1 MKIISKRWVKNAIA
15 IAIMVILCGSMVF
28 TMSYAKSNV
37 QSSGMP
43 QMSQSGD
50 SSGGPGGGGTP
61 PDQSGSDSSS
71 DSSNDK
77 QSSSQSGSASND
89 QQGSGQN
96 GSTSGNQPS
105 GQPPAKPETSG
116 QSQDDSSTQSQGS
129 SNSSSDQS
137 QNDSSNSD
145 SQQDNNNST
154 QPQDGGQGDQ
164 SQGSSGMPQGGPDQ
178 GSDLTTLYYI
188 LFGAESFLLALALM
202 EIIITKGNK
211 RSLRR
216 SLYSRDKIIIAA
228 LSVILIT
235 GSGTFL
241 CSKITTDYVLAADA
255 ISGQSTSQSASYS
268 AVKEITE
275 DTTLTSG
282 SYSSKS
288 ADENVILAA
297 GDIEAALSNLTISK
311 TGNSDGGDNSNFY
324 GTNSGII
331 AKDGADL
338 TLTDLSI
345 TTKASGANGV
355 FSYGGSATTD
365 NEGGDG
371 TEVSISDS
379 KITTT
384 GDNAGGIMT
393 TGGGIMNASNL
404 TIKTAGTSSAAIR
417 SDRGGGT
424 VNVDGGTYTTTGA
437 GSPAIYSTADI
448 TAKGAKLIAK
458 ASEGIV
464 IEGKNSVTI
473 EDCELTDNNNKLNG
487 QSTTYKNIFLYQSM
501 SGDAADGKAEFTA
514 TNSDITTKQGDTLYV
529 TNTTASITLK
539 NNTITNTD
547 SDGNFLRAQAD
558 SWGTSG
564 SNGGN
569 VTLNMIKQKAS
580 GNIVI
585 DDVSTLSMTMKS
597 GSSYTGTIN
606 GDNKAKSIKLTLDKN
621 SKIKL
626 TGDSYIS
633 SLEDADSN
641 YSNIDFNGYTLY
653 VDGKA
658 IN

>member
-1 MKIISKRWVKNAIA
+1 MKTISKRWIKNAVA
-15 IAIMVILCGSMVF
+15 IVVMLALCGSMFF
-28 TMSYAKSNV
+28 TMSYAKSHA
-37 QSSGMP
+37 QTSDMP
-43 QMSQSGD
+43 QMSQSSD

-61 PDQSGSDSSS
+61 PDQSGSS
-71 DSSNDK
+71 D
-77 QSSSQSGSASND
+77 SSSQSGNQQNAQGGSD
-89 QQGSGQN
+89 QQ
-96 GSTSGNQPS
+96 S
-105 GQPPAKPETSG
+105 GQPPAKPEDSGNSG
-116 QSQDDSSTQSQGS
+116 QSGSSTQSADNSQ
-129 SNSSSDQS
+129 SNSS
-137 QNDSSNSD
+137 DSSKSQDSSQSGSSD
-145 SQQDNNNST
+145 SQQSGDQQNGDQQSGDQNG
-154 QPQDGGQGDQ
+154 QGGQSGD
-164 SQGSSGMPQGGPDQ
+164 SSNMPQGAPGQ
-178 GSDLTTLYYI
+178 SSDLSTLYYI

-202 EIIITKGNK
+202 EVIITKGNK
-211 RSLRR
+211 RTLRQ
-216 SLYSRDKIIIAA
+216 SLYNRDKAIIFA
-228 LSVILIT
+228 LTVILVT
-235 GSGTFL
+235 AGGTFL
-241 CSKITTDYVLAADA
+241 CSKITTDYVLADSNGGAPGQS
-255 ISGQSTSQSASYS
+255 SGQTASYT

-275 DTTLTSG
+275 DTTLKSG
-282 SYSSKS
+282 SYSSES
-288 ADENVILAA
+288 ADENVVLAT
-297 GDIEAALSNLTISK
+297 GDIKAALSGLTITK
-311 TGNSDGGDNSNFY
+311 TGDSDGGDNSNFY

-331 AKDGADL
+331 AKDGANL
-338 TLTDLSI
+338 TLKNLKV

-371 TEVSISDS
+371 TTVTISDS

-448 TAKGAKLIAK
+448 TASSAKLIAK

-473 EDCELTDNNNKLNG
+473 DDCKLTDDNTTLNG

-501 SGDAADGKAEFTA
+501 SGDAADGQAEFTA
-514 TNSDITTKQGDTLYV
+514 TNSDITTNKGDTLYV
-529 TNTTASITLK
+529 TNTTASINLK
-539 NNTITNTD
+539 NNTITNND
-547 SDGNFLRAQAD
+547 SEGNFLRAQAD

-569 VTLNMIKQKAS
+569 VTLTMTKQKAS

-585 DDVSTLSMTMKS
+585 DSISTLDMTMKS

-606 GDNKAKSIKLTLDKN
+606 GDNSAKSIKLTLDKN

-626 TGDSYIS
+626 TGDSYVT
-633 SLEDADSN
+633 SLDDADSD

-653 VDGKA
+653 VNGTA
-658 IN
+658 INK